1 MPDHKKE
8 AFELPDFKNTAIAY
22 SHKSDLELQ
31 KAALLFKM
39 MNSPLIT
46 KVGTSLTLA
55 FMKLRFPFTKTIIKK
70 TIFEQFCGGETLLD
84 CQPAID
90 KLRDFGALTILDYG
104 AESKS
109 SPEELDQV
117 MEETIRAIELA
128 ASNSSVPV
136 VSTKITGLV
145 DNDILIKL
153 DAGEELNDREQE
165 EYELLHGRLEKVFS
179 TAANLGVGVM
189 VDAEE
194 SWMQEAIDELVEKYM
209 AKYNKEKA
217 IVYNTYQLYRH
228 DKLAQMK
235 EDHQKA
241 LAGSYYFAAKL
252 VRGAYMEKERERAE
266 ELGYESPIHI
276 NKAAVDKDYNDGLR
290 YCIENYESIASCCA
304 SHNEESNLLQAKL
317 IAEKGIERT
326 HPHLNFCQLY
336 GMGDNLSFNIASLGY
351 NVAKYVP
358 YGPVDDVVPYLIRRA
373 NENTSVAG
381 EASRELKLI
390 MSELKRRKKH

>member
-1 MPDHKKE
+1 MSEQNKE
-8 AFELPDFKNTAIAY
+8 PYSLPDFKNTAIAY
-22 SHKSDLELQ
+22 AHKSDLEL
-31 KAALLFKM
+31 KKSAFLFKM
-39 MNSPLIT
+39 MNSPMIT
-46 KVGTSLTLA
+46 KIGTNLTLA
-55 FMKLRFPFTKTIIKK
+55 FIKIKFPLTKTIIKK

-84 CQPAID
+84 CQAAID
-90 KLRDFGALTILDYG
+90 RLRNNGALTILDYG

-109 SPEELDQV
+109 SPEELDKV
-117 MEETIRAIELA
+117 MLETIRAIELA

-136 VSTKITGLV
+136 VSTKVTGLV

-153 DAGEELNDREQE
+153 DAGEALNNREQE
-165 EYELLHGRLEKVFS
+165 EYDFLVNRLDNIFNM
-179 TAANLGVGVM
+179 AANLGVGVM

-194 SWMQEAIDELVEKYM
+194 SWMQEAIDALVERFQ

-228 DKLAQMK
+228 DKLAQLK
-235 EDHQKA
+235 ADHQKA
-241 LAGSYYFAAKL
+241 VAGSYYFAAKL
-252 VRGAYMEKERERAE
+252 VRGAYMEKERDRAADQ
-266 ELGYESPIHI
+266 GYPSPIH
-276 NKAAVDKDYNDGLR
+276 KDKTAVDKDFNDGLR
-290 YCIENYESIASCCA
+290 YCIENYKTIASCCA
-304 SHNEESNLLQAKL
+304 SHNEESNLLQARL
-317 IAEKGIERT
+317 IAEKGIEKT

-336 GMGDNLSFNIASLGY
+336 GMGDNLSFNIAALGY

-390 MSELKRRKKH
+390 NSELKRRRKR